1 MCRHERG
8 RSIVN
13 RLGIWLRSTLLAA
26 VIVMTLVAGT
36 ASSASASTD
45 YGGTLADGATW
56 TAQVPDNW
64 NGILL
69 LASHGFG
76 PPAIPPSGHLPP
88 PIQNALLARGYAV
101 AGSSYDPNGSW
112 WALESA
118 VRDQF
123 ATIDAFTAA
132 VGEEPERVLALG
144 TSMGGLVSALEA
156 EQGAGIIDGALS
168 TCGIVAGAIH
178 LNNYQL
184 DAEYAIARLLTPAP
198 GPKLVDFANPGEGAA
213 SGGALTAAVQSAQTS
228 PEGRARLSLVFAL
241 LNVVPVAPGV
251 PEPAPNDAAAI
262 EAAQYASAVQSFPLL
277 NFIQFG
283 RYWIEA
289 SAGGN
294 GSWTRGEDF
303 AELLSHSPYHHVV
316 RELYR
321 VAGLD
326 LKADLGSL
334 NAGATIGADPDAIAS
349 LDRTSVPTGKLE
361 VPQLTLHT
369 TADPLVPVQHE
380 DVYARVVR
388 SAGRNGLLRQA
399 YVDRWGHCTF
409 TPAEI
414 VASVEALRHRVETG
428 RWDSVAQPQA
438 LQASASALGLGDA
451 AFVHYEPP
459 ALSGDNGSFDPA
471 RNAS

>member
-1 MCRHERG
+1 M
-8 RSIVN
+8 N
-13 RLGIWLRSTLLAA
+13 RLGSWLRSTLLLLAL
-26 VIVMTLVAGT
+26 VLTLVAGT
-36 ASSASASTD
+36 ASTASASTAQ
-45 YGGTLADGATW
+45 YSGTLTDGATW
-56 TAQVPDNW
+56 TAEVPDNW

-76 PPAIPPSGHLPP
+76 PPAIPPFGHLPP
-88 PIQNALLARGYAV
+88 PIESALLERGYAV

-123 ATIDAFTAA
+123 ETIGAFTGA

-144 TSMGGLVSALEA
+144 TSMGGLVSALMA

-168 TCGIVAGAIH
+168 TCGIVGGAIH

-184 DAEYAIARLLTPAP
+184 DAEYAIAKLLMPAP

-213 SGGALTAAVQSAQTS
+213 SGAALTATVQAAQTT

-262 EAAQYASAVQSFPLL
+262 EATQYASAVQSFPLL

-283 RYWIEA
+283 RYWIEL

-303 AELLSHSPYHHVV
+303 AELLNHSPYHDVV

-321 VAGLD
+321 AAGLD
-326 LKADLGSL
+326 LEADLKTL

-349 LDRTSVPTGKLE
+349 LEGTSVPTGELA

-380 DVYARVVR
+380 SVYADVVR
-388 SAGRNGLLRQA
+388 SAGSNSLLRQA
-399 YVDRWGHCTF
+399 YVDRWGHCSF
-409 TPAEI
+409 TPAEL
-414 VASVEALRHRVETG
+414 VAGVEALRHRVETG

-438 LQASASALGLGDA
+438 LQAAASALGLGDA
-451 AFVHYEPP
+451 AFVHHEPP
-459 ALSGDNGSFDPA
+459 ALSGDNGPFDPA
-471 RNAS
+471 RNGR

>member
-1 MCRHERG
+1 MK
-8 RSIVN
+8 

-26 VIVMTLVAGT
+26 VIVLTLVAGI

-45 YGGTLADGATW
+45 YSGTLADGATW
-56 TAQVPDNW
+56 TAQVPDSW

-76 PPAIPPSGHLPP
+76 PPVLPPSGHLPP
-88 PIQNALLARGYAV
+88 PIQNALLDRGYAV
-101 AGSSYDPNGSW
+101 AGSSYDPDGSW

-123 ATIDAFTAA
+123 QTIDAFTAA
-132 VGEEPERVLALG
+132 AGEEPKRVLALG

-156 EQGAGIIDGALS
+156 EQGAGLIDGALS
-168 TCGIVAGAIH
+168 TCGLVAGAIH

-184 DAEYAIARLLTPAP
+184 DAEYAIARLLMPAP

-213 SGGALTAAVQSAQTS
+213 SGNALTAAVQAAQTT

-241 LNVVPVAPGV
+241 LNVAPVAPGV
-251 PEPAPNDAAAI
+251 PEPEPKDAAAI
-262 EAAQYASAVQSFPLL
+262 EAAQYASAVESFPLL

-283 RYWIEA
+283 RYWIEL

-303 AELLSHSPYHHVV
+303 ARLLKHSPYRDVI
-316 RELYR
+316 RQLYR
-321 VAGLD
+321 DAGLD
-326 LKADLGSL
+326 LMADVDTL
-334 NAGATIGADPDAIAS
+334 NAGATIGADPEAIAS
-349 LDRTSVPTGKLE
+349 LEQTSVPTGKLE
-361 VPQLTLHT
+361 VPELTLHT

-380 DVYARVVR
+380 GVHADVVR
-388 SAGRNGLLRQA
+388 RAGANSLLRQA

-409 TPAEI
+409 TPAEM

-428 RWDSVAQPQA
+428 RWGSVAQPKT
-438 LQASASALGLGDA
+438 LQASALALGLGEA
-451 AFVHYEPP
+451 AFVNFRPP
-459 ALSGDNGSFDPA
+459 ALSGDNGPFDPPSNG
-471 RNAS
+471 R